1 MSETHNQLRREP
13 KFMNGTCLKIFAG
26 LLFMT
31 YLLGPTLAHAGLFDA
46 LRSVGDTL
54 SKISSSHIDEFKKLV
69 ESGKIEGAVAIYV
82 REPDYF
88 ASLKDDNR
96 RYVVDALGQRDRRYR
111 AELGEARARLVLA
124 AREEGQMRR
133 WQQLKAIL
141 PEIQAQRARVEKLA
155 APGPLVTEGLKS
167 LQSTMDTIMQPL
179 RTEAPSAL
187 LDYGLFTEPAFPA
200 KYPVAVRWT
209 DHPDLAGPIGIQ
221 LERASIRQLEAFRK
235 AYADTLIPAMGI
247 GAKLNELY
255 VAARLRESRANS
267 YLAKRLVLDRL
278 AKEGWVVADKAGGG
292 VLLAVWPM
300 PKSEVGVY
308 QVRPPSSV
316 RYQPFGS
323 DQTPT
328 AFIASGG
335 VGSHE
340 LVVFLRHQP
349 IRMER
354 AESNE
359 RQVGSQYQKGTRRI
373 QNPEY
378 ARAQQALRAAQDQLQ
393 AVRQTI
399 ENSSATSANST
410 LGAFAALIGVASE
423 SAAENELI
431 AAQRT
436 LQETPQ
442 LIEEPVFLPYA
453 YMAKTTKV
461 RQVVTTNYAIYD
473 AGTGKV
479 FVGSIE
485 RTWAKSFEVADRVHS
500 DDKTFVASVVLK
512 STKAAQDWIKAPLED
527 NYEEIWKAVFSDYQ
541 KNSLGI

>member
-1 MSETHNQLRREP
+1 
-13 KFMNGTCLKIFAG
+13 
-26 LLFMT
+26 MT
-31 YLLGPTLAHAGLFDA
+31 YLLGPTSAHAGLLEA
-46 LRSVGDTL
+46 LRSVGDTI

-69 ESGKIEGAVAIYV
+69 ESGKIEEAVAIYAN
-82 REPDYF
+82 EPEYF
-88 ASLKDDNR
+88 AGLKDDNR
-96 RYVVDALGQRDRRYR
+96 RYVDDVLGQRDRRYR

-133 WQQLKAIL
+133 WQQLKAAL
-141 PEIQAQRARVEKLA
+141 PEIQARRAQVEKLA

-167 LQSTMDTIMQPL
+167 LHSTMDTITQPL
-179 RTEAPSAL
+179 RTEAPRAL

-200 KYPVAVRWT
+200 KYPVSVRWT

-221 LERASIRQLEAFRK
+221 LEKASIRQLEAFRK
-235 AYADTLIPAMGI
+235 AYADTLIPAMGVS
-247 GAKLNELY
+247 AKLNELY
-255 VAARLRESRANS
+255 VAARLRESNANS

-278 AKEGWVVADKAGGG
+278 AKEGWVIPDKVSGG

-300 PKSEVGVY
+300 PQSEVSAY
-308 QVRPPSSV
+308 QVRPPNSV
-316 RYQPFGS
+316 RFQSFGA
-323 DQTPT
+323 DQTPA
-328 AFIASGG
+328 AFIASGS

-359 RQVGSQYQKGTRRI
+359 RQVSSQYQKGTRRL

-378 ARAQQALRAAQDQLQ
+378 ARAQQALRVAQERLQ
-393 AVRQTI
+393 TVRQTVA
-399 ENSSATSANST
+399 NSSATNANNT

-423 SAAENELI
+423 SAAESDVS

-442 LIEEPVFLPYA
+442 MIEEAVLLPYT
-453 YMAKTTKV
+453 YTAKTTRV
-461 RQVVTTNYAIYD
+461 RQHVITNYAIYD
-473 AGTGKV
+473 ARTGKV
-479 FVGSIE
+479 SVGSIE

-500 DDKTFVASVVLK
+500 DDKTFAASAVLK
-512 STKAAQDWIKAPLED
+512 STKASQDWTRAPIED
-527 NYEEIWKAVFSDYQ
+527 SYEEIWKAVFSDYQ